1 MSRGKKNRRVTKR
14 MSMAAQNTMRFG
26 SIIIVLA
33 VMVILN
39 VLSSSSY
46 KQLIKQKGE
55 LERTIKKL
63 DNSIVQESTRWAQM
77 TTPDRIEMALLR
89 HGMRMNL
96 PRADQ
101 NVRLRADG
109 TPQPG
114 QLSVKLAAQR
124 KGGALNAAQ
133 YQSPLRRR

>member
-26 SIIIVLA
+26 SIIVVLA

-39 VLSSSSY
+39 VLSSSSC

-101 NVRLRADG
+101 NVRLRSDG

-124 KGGALNAAQ
+124 KGGALKAAQ